1 MFNTFILFKHLFFLE
16 NYTCSNNNNYG
27 DKLYMGR
34 LVQHKCHRACQNYGQ
49 GAAIYRRKGKSI
61 VPFNELLKDFNI
73 LMLINLN

>member
-1 MFNTFILFKHLFFLE
+1 
-16 NYTCSNNNNYG
+16 
-27 DKLYMGR
+27 MGR